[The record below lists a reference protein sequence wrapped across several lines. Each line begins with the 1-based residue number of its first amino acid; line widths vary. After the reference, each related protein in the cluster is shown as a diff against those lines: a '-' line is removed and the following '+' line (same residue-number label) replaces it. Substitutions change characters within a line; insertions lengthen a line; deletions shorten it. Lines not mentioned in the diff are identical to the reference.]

1 MDQTAAIWTL
11 IAVALVTANLPFV
24 NERVFALVPFKRQ
37 GRPRVKP
44 FWLRFAELTMWFG
57 LTGLLG
63 RAMEAH
69 LGNVFA
75 QGWEFYAIAFAL
87 YIVLG
92 YPGFVLRYLFRRR
105 TSSAPRPAR

>member
-1 MDQTAAIWTL
+1 MDQTVAIWTL
-11 IAVALVTANLPFV
+11 IAVALVTANLPFL
-24 NERVFALVPFKRQ
+24 NERVFALVPLRSQ
-37 GRPRVKP
+37 GQARIKP
-44 FWLRFAELTMWFG
+44 FWLRFVELTIWFCVVG
-57 LTGLLG
+57 ALG

-92 YPGFVLRYLFRRR
+92 YPGFVIRYLFKRR